1 MLMGFLSALGIA
13 GNLIHDYRS
22 RNEGMD
28 ECNRYIAMYGRQRGL
43 DEYNFLRGLS
53 MDSRIEKI
61 ANMCTEIPYNNK
73 ELKHIKEDVDNFVEP
88 QWSRRVLEKYEKE
101 TGEHLI
107 YSLDVKWA
115 REGKRPKWAEKPQV
129 PQFLLDREERIR
141 QYKLEK
147 EREGKMK

>member
-13 GNLIHDYRS
+13 GNLIHDYCS
-22 RNEGMD
+22 RNKGMD

-53 MDSRIEKI
+53 LDNRIERI
-61 ANMCTEIPYNNK
+61 ADMCSYIPYSDM
-73 ELKHIKEDVDNFVEP
+73 ELKHIKENVDKFVEP
-88 QWSRRVLEKYEKE
+88 QWSREVLSKYEEE

-107 YSLDVKWA
+107 YILDVKWE
-115 REGKRPKWAEKPQV
+115 REGNRPRWAEKPQV

-147 EREGKMK
+147 ENGGK